1 MPRLNAPTILIF
13 ILSLLLAGFAI
24 FNRMAP
30 GIVADIGMSFQ
41 PYQDFWLAITAY
53 IILMIGNL
61 VRGL

>member
-13 ILSLLLAGFAI
+13 LLSLLLAGFAI
-24 FNRMAP
+24 FNRISP
-30 GIVADIGMSFQ
+30 GTVAEIGMSFR

-53 IILMIGNL
+53 IVLMVGTL